1 MKILVVLFT
10 FYSSLF
16 MSNTEQMPDYNP
28 RSLQTN
34 LKKITGCD
42 SYSKEELIFRNL
54 NSFEVENG
62 RFYRISCAGEDLA
75 YVFIGRVNSCR
86 AGGCSIDRPHSGEFE
101 FFDYYA
107 VYDTSFSVVQVNVY
121 NYEATHGQEI
131 TAKGWLKQFVGYH
144 ADAKLE
150 TGKNIDAISGA
161 TISVNG
167 IVEDVKEKTQIL
179 ANSIKAQ

>member
-1 MKILVVLFT
+1 MKILMLLFA
-10 FYSSLF
+10 FYTSLF
-16 MSNTEQMPDYNP
+16 ISNSEKVPDYYP
-28 RSLQTN
+28 KSLQSN
-34 LKKITGCD
+34 LRKITGCE
-42 SYSKEELIFRNL
+42 SFSMEELLFSNL

-86 AGGCSIDRPHSGEFE
+86 AGGCSIDRPHAGEFE
-101 FFDYYA
+101 FFDYYT

-131 TAKGWLKQFVGYH
+131 TAKGWLKQFIGYH
-144 ADAKLE
+144 SGGKLE
-150 TGKNIDAISGA
+150 TGKNIDAITGA

-179 ANSIKAQ
+179 ESSIKTQ